1 MPPRGASPFIRPRR
15 TLGQGALPACWC
27 LLLVLAA
34 GLAPAQSQE
43 ALAPS
48 ELEPWVTDKRLPWS
62 KPVLDVPEQGDEGW
76 AVFDRHG
83 VDMSFG
89 RLGAGKKAD
98 RLGMLSR
105 WGRREVVIYGQRNVT
120 RCVRILLTPICE
132 NLQPLFRVDALEVR
146 VGNRVER
153 LEGSDSRFRLSAPLA
168 EALAQPSTPPPAMWV
183 RLILG
188 SGAETVSLPIG
199 EATVSAL
206 QTISRLP
213 LDSKNGPLPP
223 GRQRP
228 MPQPGSV
235 AADPLPRQLAN
246 SLPRVAADHWR
257 LGDGVPWSEPVVVRD
272 RFEGD
277 FVGVFDRDVQ
287 RAALLNREVG
297 LVSLWGRAA
306 IWLQAYVTKVEL
318 SYASLPIQQPTLQ
331 LGERSFALKGDNNR
345 FAVDDGL
352 AAALRTATPGTV
364 SLSFTSKEGELLR
377 YRIGDGTVK
386 AWATVYQP
394 VSAPASVPAQ
404 PKSQGR

>member
-1 MPPRGASPFIRPRR
+1 MPPRGASPLARQRR
-15 TLGQGALPACWC
+15 TLRQGAAPACWG
-27 LLLVLAA
+27 LLLVFAA
-34 GLAPAQSQE
+34 GLAPALGQE

-168 EALAQPSTPPPAMWV
+168 EALAQAATPPPPMWV
-183 RLILG
+183 RLTLG
-188 SGAETVSLPIG
+188 GGAETVSLPIG
-199 EATVSAL
+199 EATVRAL
-206 QTISRLP
+206 QTINSLP
-213 LDSKNGPLPP
+213 LRSKNGPLPP
-223 GRQRP
+223 GQQRP
-228 MPQPGSV
+228 APQPGSV
-235 AADPLPRQLAN
+235 AADPVPPQLAS
-246 SLPRVAADHWR
+246 SLPSVNAENWR
-257 LGDGVPWSEPVVVRD
+257 LGDGVPWSVPVVVRD

-287 RAALLNREVG
+287 RQALANREVG
-297 LVSLWGRAA
+297 LVSLWGRPA
-306 IWLQAYVTKVEL
+306 IWLQAYAAKLEL
-318 SYASLPIQQPTLQ
+318 SYASLPIEQATLH
-331 LGERSFALKGDNNR
+331 LGERSFALKGENNR
-345 FAVDDGL
+345 FPVDDAL
-352 AAALRTATPGTV
+352 AAALRSATPGTV
-364 SLSFTSKEGELLR
+364 SLSFTTGEGNVLR
-377 YRIGDGTVK
+377 YRIGDNTVR
-386 AWATVYQP
+386 AWATVYQA
-394 VSAPASVPAQ
+394 VATPASLKPEQ
-404 PKSQGR
+404 

>member
-1 MPPRGASPFIRPRR
+1 
-15 TLGQGALPACWC
+15 
-27 LLLVLAA
+27 VLAA

-168 EALAQPSTPPPAMWV
+168 EALAQAATPPPPMWV
-183 RLILG
+183 RLTLG
-188 SGAETVSLPIG
+188 GGAETVSLPIG
-199 EATVSAL
+199 EATVRAL
-206 QTISRLP
+206 QTINSLP
-213 LDSKNGPLPP
+213 LRSKNGPLPP
-223 GRQRP
+223 GQQRP
-228 MPQPGSV
+228 APQPGSV
-235 AADPLPRQLAN
+235 AADPVPPQLAS
-246 SLPRVAADHWR
+246 SLPSVNAENWR
-257 LGDGVPWSEPVVVRD
+257 LGDGVPWSVPVVVRD

-287 RAALLNREVG
+287 RQALANREVG
-297 LVSLWGRAA
+297 LVSLWGRPA
-306 IWLQAYVTKVEL
+306 IWLQAYAAKLEL
-318 SYASLPIQQPTLQ
+318 SYASLPIEQATLH
-331 LGERSFALKGDNNR
+331 LGERSFALKGENNR
-345 FAVDDGL
+345 FPVDDAL
-352 AAALRTATPGTV
+352 AAALRSATPGTV
-364 SLSFTSKEGELLR
+364 SLSFTSGEGNVLR
-377 YRIGDGTVK
+377 YRIGDNTVR
-386 AWATVYQP
+386 AWATVYQA
-394 VSAPASVPAQ
+394 VAAPANLKPGQ
-404 PKSQGR
+404 